1 MLTHSNTIVSSERRL
16 LMGLGV
22 TGQSVARWWR
32 RQGVKFTA
40 IETREELA
48 SHSPQLPTLI
58 PQL

>member
-1 MLTHSNTIVSSERRL
+1 MLTPSNTIVSSERRL

-48 SHSPQLPTLI
+48 SLRRSRRR
-58 PQL
+58 

>member
-1 MLTHSNTIVSSERRL
+1 
-16 LMGLGV
+16 MGLGV

-48 SHSPQLPTLI
+48 SHSAAVADVDPAAVTLVRLTR
-58 PQL
+58 PG